1 MGTFKRKLHIVTAFL
16 LGLAIVLTVPGIS
29 AFAEQATS
37 YTYAED
43 SKGNWIRT
51 QDAYLPN
58 LTLTSLNLNRAEELF
73 IDSNDILYIADTG
86 NKRIVKYDINNG
98 KVLDELN
105 YAGFSTPRGVFV
117 TKNFDIYVADSG
129 AKAIFIFDKDFN
141 IKNTITKPD
150 APMFKDTLYEPKRV
164 AVDDGGSIYIIG
176 EGVYNG
182 VIQLAATGEFLGYF
196 AVNDADLTLSQRIQK
211 LFFTRDQLAN
221 LMDINPTV
229 FANVHVDKDG
239 IVYTATSGLKF
250 NGMKKH
256 STNGGNMFKNKV
268 WSYPT
273 VTDVYVDNSGLI
285 YTAST
290 EGYINVYSK
299 NGEEIFSFG
308 STVVDEDIVGLFT
321 KLNAIAVDS
330 HGSIW
335 ALDSLKGYVQ
345 SFKTTEYAKKV
356 YEAMNLYESGYYDK
370 SRSAW
375 EEVLRLNQMSA
386 LAHNGIGKSY
396 LHAED
401 YANAMKHFEV
411 ANNKGGYSDAFWEV
425 RNDYIQA
432 HLSFALAI
440 IVGLLVVMFILGRV
454 DKKTKF
460 YTNFKNKLAEKL
472 GKLPVF
478 RDFGLAFKMCRK
490 PFDLYYEMRKHR
502 KGSLLGAT
510 VLYLVFF
517 VIYMAYQTSKGFI
530 YQYVEVEDMDLTA
543 IVIGFFAIIFLFV
556 IGNYLVTS
564 ITDGDGILRQVYM
577 IPAYALIPAGIS
589 MLAVTLVSHVLTYNE
604 SFMLTILLMIGI
616 TWSVIIGFIGFMTVH
631 DYTFKETVRSFI
643 ITAFFM
649 IIFAIVGIILS
660 IMWESLYTFLVSVG
674 KEAIF
679 R

>member
-29 AFAEQATS
+29 TYAEQATS

-58 LTLTSLNLNRAEELF
+58 LTLTGLELNKPEELF
-73 IDSNDILYIADTG
+73 IDNNDVLYIADTG
-86 NKRIVKYDINNG
+86 NKRIVMYDIKTG
-98 KVLDELN
+98 VKTGELK
-105 YAGFSTPRGVFV
+105 YSAFSSPRGVFV

-129 AKAIFIFDKDFN
+129 AKAVFVFDKDLNFLRS
-141 IKNTITKPD
+141 IEKPD
-150 APMFKDTLYEPKRV
+150 APMFKDTNYEPKRV
-164 AVDDGGSIYIIG
+164 AVDDGGSIYLIG

-196 AVNDADLTLSQRIQK
+196 AVNDANLTFSQRIQK
-211 LFFTRDQLAN
+211 IFFTREQLAN

-229 FANVHVDKDG
+229 FTNVHVDKDG
-239 IVYTATSGLKF
+239 IVYTATSGLKH

-256 STNGGNMFKNKV
+256 STNGGNMFKDPV

-273 VTDVYVDNSGLI
+273 LTDVYVGNDGLI
-285 YTAST
+285 YTAAQ
-290 EGYINVYSK
+290 EGYIDIYSK

-308 STVVDEDIVGLFT
+308 STVTDEDIVGLFS
-321 KLNAIAVDS
+321 KLTSIAVDS
-330 HGSIW
+330 EGSIW
-335 ALDSLKGYVQ
+335 ALDSQKGYVQ

-356 YEAMNLYESGYYDK
+356 YEAMNLYESGYYDE
-370 SRSAW
+370 SRAAW

-401 YANAMKHFEV
+401 YASAMKHFEV

-425 RNDYIQA
+425 RNDYIQDR
-432 HLSFALAI
+432 LTVALAVI
-440 IVGLLVVMFILGRV
+440 IGLLVVLFILGRV

-460 YTNFKNKLAEKL
+460 YTNFKSKVGETL

-490 PFDLYYEMRKHR
+490 PFDFYYEIRKHR
-502 KGSLLGAT
+502 KGSVLGASI
-510 VLYLVFF
+510 LYLVFF
-517 VIYMAYQTSKGFI
+517 AIYMAYQTSKGFI

-543 IVIGFFAIIFLFV
+543 IVVGFFAIIFLFV
-556 IGNYLVTS
+556 VGNYLVTS

-577 IPAYALIPAGIS
+577 IPAYALVPAGVS
-589 MLAVTLVSHVLTYNE
+589 MIAVTLVSHILTYNE
-604 SFMLTILLMIGI
+604 SFMLTIVMMIGVV
-616 TWSVIIGFIGFMTVH
+616 WSVIIAFIGFMTVH
-631 DYTFKETVRSFI
+631 DYTFKETVKSFI

-649 IIFAIVGIILS
+649 VIFAVVGIILS

-674 KEAIF
+674 KEVIF